1 MLRPYVFS
9 PDRLPGRMASGITA
23 ERLSKTFRV
32 KVRDPGLGGALRALV
47 RPRYRDVHAVREVT
61 FRIEPGEIVGFLGP
75 NGAGKTTTLKML
87 TGLLHPTSGRVEVAG
102 FVPWTGGPAFKRHI
116 ALVLGNR
123 QQLVWDLPPE
133 ETFQLNRAIYDVPEA
148 DYRERLA
155 ELVALLQLREVLE
168 KPVRQLS
175 LGERMK
181 CELAAALL
189 HRPPILFLDEPTLG
203 LDVTAQEAIRGF
215 LAAYRERHGATVLL
229 TSHYMQDVT
238 ALASRVLIINRGR
251 LLYDGGLDALV
262 ARIARTKRIE
272 LVLGDGATAEALAAF
287 GELKSFRFPN
297 AVLEVPREEAAA
309 TSARLLAALPVADL
323 SIEDLPIEDVIRRA
337 FTHGVEEDDA

>member
-32 KVRDPGLGGALRALV
+32 KVRDPGLRGALRALV

-87 TGLLHPTSGRVEVAG
+87 TGLLHPTTGRVEVAG
-102 FVPWTGGPAFKRHI
+102 FVPWTGGPAFKRRI

-155 ELVALLQLREVLE
+155 ELVALLQLSEVLE

>member
-1 MLRPYVFS
+1 
-9 PDRLPGRMASGITA
+9 
-23 ERLSKTFRV
+23 
-32 KVRDPGLGGALRALV
+32 LV
-47 RPRYRDVHAVREVT
+47 RPRYRDVHAVRQVT
-61 FRIEPGEIVGFLGP
+61 FHIDQGEIVAFLGP

-87 TGLLHPTSGRVEVAG
+87 TGLLFPTSGRVEVAG
-102 FVPWTGGPAFKRHI
+102 FTPWSGGPAFKRRI

-133 ETFQLNRAIYDVPEA
+133 ETFQLNRAIYDIPAA
-148 DYRERLA
+148 DYRSRLD
-155 ELVALLQLREVLE
+155 ELVTLLELGPVID

-203 LDVTAQEAIRGF
+203 LDVTAQDAIRRF
-215 LAAYRERHGATVLL
+215 LAQYRDRHGATVLL

-251 LLYDGGLDALV
+251 LLYDGALEALV
-262 ARIARTKRIE
+262 ARIARTKRLE
-272 LVLGDGATAEALAAF
+272 LVLGDGVTAEALARF
-287 GELKSFRFPN
+287 GDVRTFRFPN

-323 SIEDLPIEDVIRRA
+323 SIEDAPIEEVIRQA
-337 FTHGVEEDDA
+337 FTEGLEEEG

>member
-1 MLRPYVFS
+1 MTSIV
-9 PDRLPGRMASGITA
+9 TA
-23 ERLSKTFRV
+23 EGLSKTFQV
-32 KVRDPGLGGALRALV
+32 KVRDPGLRGAVRALF
-47 RPRYRDVHAVREVT
+47 RPRYRDVLAVRDVT
-61 FRIEPGEIVGFLGP
+61 FRIEPGEIVAFLGP

-87 TGLLHPTSGRVEVAG
+87 AGLLYPTSGRVEAAG
-102 FVPWTGGPAFKRHI
+102 FVPWTGGPPFKRRI

-133 ETFQLNRAIYDVPEA
+133 ETFLLNRAIYDIPEV
-148 DYRERLA
+148 DYRARLA
-155 ELVALLQLREVLE
+155 ELVTLLDLGEVLQ

-181 CELAAALL
+181 CELVASLL

-203 LDVTAQEAIRGF
+203 LDVSAQEAIRRF
-215 LAAYRERHGATVLL
+215 LAEYRDRHGATILL

-251 LLYDGGLDALV
+251 LLYDGALAALV

-272 LVLGDGATAEALAAF
+272 LVLGDGVTRADLARF
-287 GELKSFRFPN
+287 GEVTQFRFPN
-297 AVLEVPREEAAA
+297 ACLEVPREEAAA

-323 SIEDLPIEDVIRRA
+323 SIEDPPIEQVIRQA
-337 FTHGVEEDDA
+337 FAEGAGQDTA

>member
-1 MLRPYVFS
+1 
-9 PDRLPGRMASGITA
+9 MARAITA
-23 ERLSKTFRV
+23 EQLSKTFRV
-32 KVRDPGLGGALRALV
+32 KVRDPGLRGALRALV
-47 RPRYRDVHAVREVT
+47 RPRYRDVHAVRQVT
-61 FRIEPGEIVGFLGP
+61 FHIDQGEIVAFLGP

-87 TGLLHPTSGRVEVAG
+87 TGLLFPTSGRVEVAG
-102 FVPWTGGPAFKRHI
+102 FTPWSGGPAFKRRI

-133 ETFQLNRAIYDVPEA
+133 ETFQLNRAIYDIPAA
-148 DYRERLA
+148 DYRSRLD
-155 ELVALLQLREVLE
+155 ELVTLLELGPVID

-203 LDVTAQEAIRGF
+203 LDVTAQDAIRRF
-215 LAAYRERHGATVLL
+215 LAQYRDRYGATVLL

-251 LLYDGGLDALV
+251 LLYDGALEALV
-262 ARIARTKRIE
+262 ARIARTKRLE
-272 LVLGDGATAEALAAF
+272 LVLGDGVTAEALARF
-287 GELKSFRFPN
+287 GDVRTFRFPN

-323 SIEDLPIEDVIRRA
+323 SIEDAPIEEVIRQA
-337 FTHGVEEDDA
+337 FTEGLEEEG